1 LGKRRAVVKTEPSEG
16 REQRYSGMVGDPE
29 GGGQEEQYGA
39 AMDMDSAMDGKVK
52 KSQWKD

>member
-1 LGKRRAVVKTEPSEG
+1 
-16 REQRYSGMVGDPE
+16 MVGDPE

-52 KSQWKD
+52 KSQWKDWYCKLNLKFN